1 MCVKTCVYMCM
12 YICGDIKIDFFFFP
26 PFLAAVLQMSG
37 RWCVLAPVVQDQLWP
52 GRDVGLV

>member
-1 MCVKTCVYMCM
+1 MCVYMCM
-12 YICGDIKIDFFFFP
+12 YICGDIKIDVFFP

-52 GRDVGLV
+52 GLDVGLV